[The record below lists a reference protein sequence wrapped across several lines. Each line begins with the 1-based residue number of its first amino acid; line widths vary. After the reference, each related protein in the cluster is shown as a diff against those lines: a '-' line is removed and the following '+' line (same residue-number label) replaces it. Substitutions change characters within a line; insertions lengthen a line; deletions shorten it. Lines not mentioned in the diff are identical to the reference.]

1 MAWEIIALGLGP
13 SNPTQPSSSQ
23 GLSHRRGLTFPT
35 SWATTAEKP
44 PCLAPQRLPNSCPVC
59 VCVRACHIRV
69 CARLCACENRVWLSA
84 WVPCVCLTVQ
94 WSPGAVLDGWKVVV
108 EACIGCMHGCVPGK
122 GPCPAGGSCCF
133 LSLFP
138 PPPSLTQLKQGFLVN
153 LFIFG
158 RPQGLPGRQYP
169 FGLLRELWGPLKSG
183 HNSPWRE
190 AKTPEGP
197 LAPLL

>member
-1 MAWEIIALGLGP
+1 MPWGWAPVTQTPAIIFTGSLPQEG
-13 SNPTQPSSSQ
+13 SN
-23 GLSHRRGLTFPT
+23 LSHFLGNYSREASLPRTPKT
-35 SWATTAEKP
+35 
-44 PCLAPQRLPNSCPVC
+44 PQFLPC
-59 VCVRACHIRV
+59 VCVRATYV
-69 CARLCACENRVWLSA
+69 CARLCACENWVWLSA

-94 WSPGAVLDGWKVVV
+94 WSPGTVLDGWEVAA
-108 EACIGCMHGCVPGK
+108 EACTGCMHGCVPGK

-133 LSLFP
+133 LSLCP
-138 PPPSLTQLKQGFLVN
+138 PPPNLTQLKQGFLVN
-153 LFIFG
+153 PYSFG
-158 RPQGLPGRQYP
+158 RPQGLPRRQYP

>member
-13 SNPTQPSSSQ
+13 GNPTQPSSSQ
-23 GLSHRRGLTFPT
+23 GLSHRRGLTFST

-59 VCVRACHIRV
+59 VRARATYV
-69 CARLCACENRVWLSA
+69 CARLCACENWVWLSA

-94 WSPGAVLDGWKVVV
+94 WSPEAVLDGWKVVV

-153 LFIFG
+153 LFSFG
-158 RPQGLPGRQYP
+158 RPQGLPRQAVP
-169 FGLLRELWGPLKSG
+169 LRASKGIVGTTKIRPQQPLERGKDS
-183 HNSPWRE
+183 
-190 AKTPEGP
+190 
-197 LAPLL
+197 